1 MGSIRK
7 YIRHPASIPIEV
19 HTQVDCGGDGDGDIT
34 GSRNLTD
41 VSYGGVSF
49 ASVDSLDPG
58 AMIEVRIPVIDVDFS
73 IQGEVVWCEQRGQ
86 EFEIGVSFANDDEV
100 FRLRMVEQICH
111 VEHYKN
117 EVFRAEGRDLS
128 SEEAA
133 KEWIKRFASDFPQVR
148 PS

>member
-19 HTQVDCGGDGDGDIT
+19 HTHVEASDDVTDCP
-34 GSRNLTD
+34 NLTD

-49 ASVDSLDPG
+49 SSIDSLDPG
-58 AMIEVRIPVIDVDFS
+58 SVIEVRIPVIDKDFS
-73 IQGEVVWCEQRGQ
+73 IQGEVVWCEQRGK

-133 KEWIKRFASDFPQVR
+133 KEWIKRFASDFPQVNH
-148 PS
+148 

>member
-19 HTQVDCGGDGDGDIT
+19 HTQVDVAGDVT

-49 ASVDSLDPG
+49 ASMDALDPG
-58 AMIEVRIPVIDVDFS
+58 AVIEVRIPVIDEDFS

-111 VEHYKN
+111 VEHYKS

-133 KEWIKRFASDFPQVR
+133 KEWIKKFASEFPQTKQ
-148 PS
+148 